1 MRTQKHDLKDEI
13 KRLEYALYRAEQDQD
28 AITVLS
34 IIKRLDDA
42 KSTLINIQ
50 VMGTNFSQETA
61 QTKFDEYTYRI
72 EALCNRIEE
81 LKAQIEVS
89 QIFKQNG

>member
-34 IIKRLDDA
+34 ITQKVR
-42 KSTLINIQ
+42 
-50 VMGTNFSQETA
+50 
-61 QTKFDEYTYRI
+61 
-72 EALCNRIEE
+72 
-81 LKAQIEVS
+81 
-89 QIFKQNG
+89 

>member
-28 AITVLS
+28 AITVVS

-42 KSTLINIQ
+42 KSTLINI
-50 VMGTNFSQETA
+50 
-61 QTKFDEYTYRI
+61 R
-72 EALCNRIEE
+72 
-81 LKAQIEVS
+81 
-89 QIFKQNG
+89 

>member
-13 KRLEYALYRAEQDQD
+13 KHLENLLYNAEQDQD
-28 AITVLS
+28 ALLQILS

-50 VMGTNFSQETA
+50 
-61 QTKFDEYTYRI
+61 
-72 EALCNRIEE
+72 
-81 LKAQIEVS
+81 
-89 QIFKQNG
+89 

>member
-28 AITVLS
+28 EITVLS

-42 KSTLINIQ
+42 KSTLINI
-50 VMGTNFSQETA
+50 
-61 QTKFDEYTYRI
+61 R
-72 EALCNRIEE
+72 
-81 LKAQIEVS
+81 
-89 QIFKQNG
+89 